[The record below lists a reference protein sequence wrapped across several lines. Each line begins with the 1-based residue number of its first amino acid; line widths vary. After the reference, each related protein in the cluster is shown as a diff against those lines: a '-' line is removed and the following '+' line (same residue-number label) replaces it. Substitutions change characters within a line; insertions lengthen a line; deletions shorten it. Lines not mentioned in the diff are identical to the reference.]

1 MTGFGIC
8 SVDAEAGARV
18 VCEARSV
25 NSRTLDV
32 RLRAPLELGDA
43 SLWAEQLTK
52 KRLRRGRV
60 ELSVRVEAAAA
71 QPAAFQRARAV
82 AALHAFADV
91 AREFGYPDRPPL
103 TVLANVP
110 GLFEASSGERAA
122 LRASAERALEL
133 ALDELQRDRARE
145 GALLRDEL
153 VSRATSVHMT
163 LSKVSERAAEL
174 PQQLRARLKAR
185 LAKHLPDARATL
197 GVELD
202 EARLE
207 QEVAL
212 LADRCDVAEE
222 LSRLGSHTAHFRE
235 LCGATEVD
243 GRRLDFLLQEMMR
256 EASTL
261 SAKAQDAEVSR
272 DVVDIKVDLD
282 RMREQVQNVE

>member
-1 MTGFGIC
+1 MTGFGTC
-8 SVDAEAGARV
+8 SVDAEAGVRV

-25 NSRTLDV
+25 NSRSLDV
-32 RLRAPLELGDA
+32 RLRAAVELGDA

-60 ELSVRVEAAAA
+60 ELSVRVEAQAAEG
-71 QPAAFQRARAV
+71 PAFQRARAV

-103 TVLANVP
+103 TVLASVP
-110 GLFEASSGERAA
+110 GLFEANVERAT
-122 LRASAERALEL
+122 LRAPAERAVEL
-133 ALDELQRDRARE
+133 ALDDLDRDRARE
-145 GALLRDEL
+145 GAVLRDEL
-153 VSRATSVHMT
+153 LARAASVHTT
-163 LSKVSERAAEL
+163 LGRVSERAAEL

-185 LAKHLPDARATL
+185 LAKQQPEVRATV
-197 GVELD
+197 GVDLD
-202 EARLE
+202 DARLE

-222 LSRLGSHTAHFRE
+222 LSRLASHTAHFRD
-235 LCGATEVD
+235 LCAAAEVD